1 MFAVIVHVVSA
12 SKFDMSVL
20 SALMCHGCA
29 VHRCATPPSGTN
41 SWTGQSKGL
50 TVEGEA
56 DKLAALDA
64 ADADADTV
72 SAAEQSLQKVK
83 TAIKRRSDGGK
94 HM

>member
-1 MFAVIVHVVSA
+1 
-12 SKFDMSVL
+12 
-20 SALMCHGCA
+20 MCHVC
-29 VHRCATPPSGTN
+29 VVYRCATPPSGTN

-56 DKLAALDA
+56 DKLAALQA
-64 ADADADTV
+64 AEADADAV

-83 TAIKRRSDGGK
+83 TATKRRSDGGK